1 MASLLLGRL
10 RYPLLNGLSQRLSF
24 TVPHQLGQHRQ
35 RFGNI
40 VYCPDSKLIV
50 GNGLTQLVGQT
61 KMANVGG
68 RDNHALFSGE
78 TALLTDCEETFNFSF
93 SPPTGCTRPNWS
105 TEPVIA
111 ML

>member
-40 VYCPDSKLIV
+40 VNGPDSKLVV
-50 GNGLTQLVGQT
+50 GNGLT
-61 KMANVGG
+61 
-68 RDNHALFSGE
+68 
-78 TALLTDCEETFNFSF
+78 
-93 SPPTGCTRPNWS
+93 
-105 TEPVIA
+105 
-111 ML
+111 